1 LRDRLIFN
9 PTIMLR
15 LSSFDRVFA
24 TAAAAAVLSA
34 CGSDSTSPTNGNNN
48 APDNIQFTSAQV
60 KSLDSTG
67 QVMVAANPGNP
78 DLKSLLDSTFTVFT
92 AGIQAKRVDVSTNLT
107 TAPLYLVGIHR
118 AFSHSNNSSSTWTLI
133 ALDDPSHLGS
143 LIEVSGFAQ
152 NATSTA
158 PASVT
163 GSIGTGFVNAIF
175 LQVGNGGAVTQW
187 HAGTG
192 TVSFTSDAAGATC
205 PGFTATAIVTCAME
219 TMHVTFNVSATG
231 GSGGAGA
238 RQASVATTVD
248 VPTMRLTYTL

>member
-1 LRDRLIFN
+1 
-9 PTIMLR
+9 MV
-15 LSSFDRVFA
+15 RVFA
-24 TAAAAAVLSA
+24 SVGALVAAAA
-34 CGSDSTSPTNGNNN
+34 CGSDGTSPTDNGNNN

-92 AGIQAKRVDVSTNLT
+92 AGIQAKRVDISTNLT

-118 AFSHSNNSSSTWTLI
+118 AISHATNSFSTWTLV

-152 NATSTA
+152 NSTST
-158 PASVT
+158 PPVSVS
-163 GSIGTGFVNAIF
+163 GSIGTGFVNAMF
-175 LQVGNGGAVTQW
+175 LQVGNAGAVTQW
-187 HAGTG
+187 HAGSG
-192 TVSFTSDAAGATC
+192 TVAFTSDAPGAAC
-205 PGFTATAIVTCAME
+205 PGFTPTPIVTCAME

-238 RQASVATTVD
+238 RQASVSTTVD

>member
-1 LRDRLIFN
+1 MR
-9 PTIMLR
+9 R
-15 LSSFDRVFA
+15 LSFLTGA
-24 TAAAAAVLSA
+24 LPTAVAVAALAA
-34 CGSDSTSPTNGNNN
+34 CGANDTTSPTNGNNN

-67 QVMVAANPGNP
+67 QVIVTANPGNFE
-78 DLKSLLDSTFTVFT
+78 LKTLLDSTLTVFT
-92 AGIQAKRVDVSTNLT
+92 AGIQAKRIDVSTNLT

-118 AFSHSNNSSSTWTLI
+118 AFSHAGSSSSTWTLI

-152 NATSTA
+152 NSTSTA
-158 PASVT
+158 PTSVT
-163 GSIGTGFVNAIF
+163 GPVGNGIVNAMF
-175 LQVGNGGAVTQW
+175 LQVGNGGSVTQW

-192 TVSFTSDAAGATC
+192 TVSFTSDPAGAAC
-205 PGFTATAIVTCAME
+205 PGFTATPIVTCAME